1 MFSVLLVPLS
11 LRASVA
17 TRGNPVDN
25 VAPSAHSYVSPADCV
40 LAASCASLG
49 FIASVA
55 RQSSGLV
62 LRAAHVYSH
71 HFFILCTFLLREN
84 FICVRVFCDKAKR
97 PCRGVRTSNLQCPR
111 GQKIPPIYDLGW
123 RVAIYSNKPAI
134 FCKL

>member
-1 MFSVLLVPLS
+1 MCAEWRTVIFTGLLRHFIPRNDSRFFV
-11 LRASVA
+11 
-17 TRGNPVDN
+17 
-25 VAPSAHSYVSPADCV
+25 HVSPADFV

-62 LRAAHVYSH
+62 LRVMHIYSH
-71 HFFILCTFLLREN
+71 HFFTLCTFLLREN
-84 FICVRVFCDKAKR
+84 FICVRVFYDKAKWS
-97 PCRGVRTSNLQCPR
+97 CRGVRTSNLQCPR

-123 RVAIYSNKPAI
+123 REAIYSNKPAI